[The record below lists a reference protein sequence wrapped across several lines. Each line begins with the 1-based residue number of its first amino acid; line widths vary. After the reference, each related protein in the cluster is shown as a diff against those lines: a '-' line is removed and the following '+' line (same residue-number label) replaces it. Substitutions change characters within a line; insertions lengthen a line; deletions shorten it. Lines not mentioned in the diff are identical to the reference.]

1 MELTSQERII
11 HEKMWSSLPKR
22 TRVENTVR
30 RLEESIWNPQVRIH
44 DETVSYPPLD
54 ETEQEYQDALSDSAR
69 TYALEMIAE
78 LTKVSLALSHGGDKA
93 AKAAGDWLES
103 QDKSEHPLRRSLF
116 QFQTFMEMLA
126 ESGY

>member
-22 TRVENTVR
+22 TQVEITVR
-30 RLEESIWNPQVRIH
+30 QLERSIWSPEVRIH
-44 DETVSYPPLD
+44 VETVSYPPLD
-54 ETEQEYQDALSDSAR
+54 ETKQEHQDALSDSAR
-69 TYALEMIAE
+69 AHALEMIAE
-78 LTKVSLALSHGGDKA
+78 LTKVSLALSQGGDKA

-103 QDKSEHPLRRSLF
+103 QDKSEHPLRRSLY